1 MPDALYEVRDGIC
14 TITINR
20 PDVRNALS
28 PGAFRELREAF
39 DRAGSDPDVRVVV
52 LTGAGDQAFSAG
64 ADLSGGGSGTFA
76 DPRSYAAH
84 QDRGEVPALLR
95 AMHACPRP
103 VIGKVRGYCLAGG
116 FGVAL
121 ACDLLVAS
129 ESAVFG
135 TPEVRIGL
143 FPMVIY
149 AEIVRNVGL
158 KAAMELLLTGKR
170 IDANRAERLG
180 IVNAVVPEDRLDAE
194 VDELARTLSRF
205 SPVVLGLGKRACNL
219 AADMTYEQALEFLRG
234 QLAVNLLTEDSGE
247 GLEAFR
253 EKRDPDFVGR

>member
-1 MPDALYEVRDGIC
+1 
-14 TITINR
+14 
-20 PDVRNALS
+20 
-28 PGAFRELREAF
+28 
-39 DRAGSDPDVRVVV
+39 
-52 LTGAGDQAFSAG
+52 
-64 ADLSGGGSGTFA
+64 
-76 DPRSYAAH
+76 
-84 QDRGEVPALLR
+84 
-95 AMHACPRP
+95 
-103 VIGKVRGYCLAGG
+103 
-116 FGVAL
+116 
-121 ACDLLVAS
+121 
-129 ESAVFG
+129 
-135 TPEVRIGL
+135 
-143 FPMVIY
+143 MVIF

-158 KAAMELLLTGKR
+158 KSAMELLLTGKR

-194 VDELARTLSRF
+194 VDELARTLSRS